1 VSRRCTRCGS
11 KDLARSERNS
21 CCATSIV
28 TPDAS
33 ACLGLVSGPL
43 QAMAPRKHA
52 QSADLGRPEPSFCS
66 NPLSFIFFFWYNR
79 VLLAVGGALPALHI
93 AAGRLS

>member
-1 VSRRCTRCGS
+1 
-11 KDLARSERNS
+11 
-21 CCATSIV
+21 
-28 TPDAS
+28 
-33 ACLGLVSGPL
+33 
-43 QAMAPRKHA
+43 MAPRKHA

-66 NPLSFIFFFWYNR
+66 NPLSFVFFFWYNR

>member
-1 VSRRCTRCGS
+1 MWEQRLSTLRAKQLLCYQYRYSRCKC
-11 KDLARSERNS
+11 
-21 CCATSIV
+21 V
-28 TPDAS
+28 
-33 ACLGLVSGPL
+33 LGAGEPL

>member
-1 VSRRCTRCGS
+1 
-11 KDLARSERNS
+11 
-21 CCATSIV
+21 
-28 TPDAS
+28 
-33 ACLGLVSGPL
+33 
-43 QAMAPRKHA
+43 MAPRKHA

-93 AAGRLS
+93 AAGRLSRAGCRATDVRRTHT